1 MKEVELEIEH
11 KRIQDEYKLHKD
23 LKKHLIS
30 PRTYKK
36 RSHDLEKW
44 VISKKTEL

>member
-11 KRIQDEYKLHKD
+11 KRIVDEEKLHKE
-23 LKKHLIS
+23 LKKNLIS

-36 RSHDLEKW
+36 RSNDLEKW
-44 VISKKTEL
+44 VINRKTEL